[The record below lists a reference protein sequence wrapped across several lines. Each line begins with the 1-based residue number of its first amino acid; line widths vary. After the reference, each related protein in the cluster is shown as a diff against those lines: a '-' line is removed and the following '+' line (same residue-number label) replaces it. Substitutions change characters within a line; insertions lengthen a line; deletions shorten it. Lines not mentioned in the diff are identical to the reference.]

1 MSSIL
6 YSPLIDTL
14 PWRPFSA
21 LYTSLASAPLNKKYG
36 RPDLMFT
43 VLNDVDEDVDLT
55 TGSKIGYAHAQVL
68 SVYVPW
74 ADFQTLGIEGGGER

>member
-1 MSSIL
+1 
-6 YSPLIDTL
+6 
-14 PWRPFSA
+14 
-21 LYTSLASAPLNKKYG
+21 
-36 RPDLMFT
+36 MFT